1 MLKVLIADDEFIVRR
16 AIRRIGEWEQ
26 LGMEVCGETSDGY
39 AMLTFILEQKPDIVI
54 LDMRMP
60 GMSGEDILE
69 ELKKR
74 DIKIKIIVV
83 SGFDSFS
90 YVRKALR
97 YGVAD
102 YILKPVDRTEFND
115 ILKKIGQE
123 LLRGTEKEKGD
134 MDICGL
140 IKADIEKNYPEELSL
155 ARFAENYYMNKDV
168 LSRLYKKK
176 YGTGITEYINQ
187 VRLEQAKL
195 LLLWGYQIGKVSEM
209 VGYHDVN
216 YFSRIFK
223 KKFGMSPSEYIRS
236 EQEKDSSQ

>member
-39 AMLTFILEQKPDIVI
+39 ATLTFILEQKPDIVI

-115 ILKKIGQE
+115 I
-123 LLRGTEKEKGD
+123 
-134 MDICGL
+134 
-140 IKADIEKNYPEELSL
+140 
-155 ARFAENYYMNKDV
+155 
-168 LSRLYKKK
+168 
-176 YGTGITEYINQ
+176 
-187 VRLEQAKL
+187 
-195 LLLWGYQIGKVSEM
+195 
-209 VGYHDVN
+209 
-216 YFSRIFK
+216 
-223 KKFGMSPSEYIRS
+223 
-236 EQEKDSSQ
+236 